1 MTATQLLTYLSIAGG
16 CITIMGAIAGVWL
29 YWRPAR
35 RRGLAAYDAILG
47 EEEVRDR
54 SGNLLRP
61 ARPGLVHLQSD
72 NSARLGKVEEA
83 IVAFQHTTGIVTE
96 FSGRLDRV
104 EADVHILKNNQ
115 VKDALHAAERAAT
128 AAASAEMLRLA
139 NEHDTTT
146 GQADEPAGD
155 LT

>member
-1 MTATQLLTYLSIAGG
+1 MTAAETLTYVSIAGG
-16 CITIMGAIAGVWL
+16 AITILGAIIAVWA

-54 SGNLLRP
+54 SGNLIRP

-72 NSARLGKVEEA
+72 NSSRLGKVEEA

-104 EADVHILKNNQ
+104 EADVNLLKNNQ
-115 VKDALHAAERAAT
+115 VKDALNAAERAAT

-139 NEHDTTT
+139 HERDTHA
-146 GQADEPAGD
+146 GEADEAAD
-155 LT
+155 LE